1 MSRSC
6 HAPPS
11 FDGRPLDGFIGDL
24 ERCRIDSQCGSQSSK
39 EQSRRT
45 SVATSI
51 RSESTPEQY
60 CMTESHL
67 ANLYANQMDLIFETD
82 RQRRGANPDPK
93 TSVIA
98 WVDDVVL

>member
-1 MSRSC
+1 
-6 HAPPS
+6 
-11 FDGRPLDGFIGDL
+11 
-24 ERCRIDSQCGSQSSK
+24 
-39 EQSRRT
+39 
-45 SVATSI
+45 
-51 RSESTPEQY
+51 
-60 CMTESHL
+60 MTESHL